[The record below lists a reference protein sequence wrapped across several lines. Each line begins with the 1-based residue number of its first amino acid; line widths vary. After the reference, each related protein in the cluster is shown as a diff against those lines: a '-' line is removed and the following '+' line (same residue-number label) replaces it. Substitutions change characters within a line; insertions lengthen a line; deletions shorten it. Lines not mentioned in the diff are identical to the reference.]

1 MSIPSTSRT
10 LSTHLEQI
18 LAHTAL
24 VVSERKATADRA
36 VLERRAMAHTPRG
49 FAAALKRQR
58 STGGWPA
65 VIAELKKAS
74 PSKGLIRESFEPA
87 ALAGSL
93 AASGAAALSVLTDE
107 KFFQGSL
114 ANLEIAS
121 ATVKIPCLRKDFM
134 IDPFQVLDA
143 RAAGADAILLIVAA
157 LSDDEL
163 LTLSQAAAA
172 LELDVLCEVHSAE
185 ELERAL
191 ALHRQ
196 LPIQM
201 IGVNSRDLHSFAVDP
216 QVQFDLAPRI
226 PAGVVRIAESGIRTH
241 EDIARLTQAGYDAFL
256 IGETLMRQPDPAAA
270 LVLLLGRADAN
281 DNARDSALLSE

>member
-24 VVSERKATADRA
+24 VVSERKATTDRSA
-36 VLERRAMAHTPRG
+36 LEHKAMAHTPRG
-49 FAAALKRQR
+49 FAAALKQQR
-58 STGGWPA
+58 ATGGWPA

-74 PSKGLIRESFEPA
+74 PSKGLIRESFEPT
-87 ALAGSL
+87 ALARSL
-93 AASGAAALSVLTDE
+93 AASGATALSVLTDE

-121 ATVKIPCLRKDFM
+121 ATVTIPCLRKDFM
-134 IDPFQVLDA
+134 IDPFQVLEA

-157 LSDDEL
+157 LSDEQL
-163 LTLSQAAAA
+163 VQLTQAAAA
-172 LELDVLCEVHSAE
+172 FQLDVLCEIHDAE
-185 ELERAL
+185 ELERSL
-191 ALHRQ
+191 ELHRQ
-196 LPIQM
+196 VPIQM
-201 IGVNSRDLHSFAVDP
+201 IGVNSRDLHSFAVNP

-226 PAGVVRIAESGIRTH
+226 PASVVRIAESGIRTH

-270 LVLLLGRADAN
+270 LALLLGRTNSCNDAHN
-281 DNARDSALLSE
+281 LVPE